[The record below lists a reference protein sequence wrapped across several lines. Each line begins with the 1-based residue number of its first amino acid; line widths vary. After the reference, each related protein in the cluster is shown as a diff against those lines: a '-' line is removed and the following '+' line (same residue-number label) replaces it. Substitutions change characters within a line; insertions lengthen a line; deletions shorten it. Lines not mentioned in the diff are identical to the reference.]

1 MKVLLLALLCTISFS
16 ASAQWWRLGKN
27 KRYPLIAQ
35 AQTPAYR
42 LTASK
47 FSVPKVSRCTIGQT
61 SYSLVLSEHT
71 VMKTAQHQ
79 MRFREYE
86 SASYSFNELAKI
98 YVQLNQLSE
107 AKWFFLQS
115 NNLSRQQNNDRLTI
129 ANLIELSNVKQAIG
143 DFSLAQQDLEEARDM
158 AKNHNWQDDI
168 QAVKKRIDNLQL
180 TKLAALKPEAG
191 FGKAG
196 QATL

>member
-16 ASAQWWRLGKN
+16 ASAQWWSIKTH
-27 KRYPLIAQ
+27 KRYALITQ
-35 AQTPAYR
+35 AQSPAYR
-42 LTASK
+42 LTANKLS
-47 FSVPKVSRCTIGQT
+47 PAKVSRGTIGLT
-61 SYSLVLSEHT
+61 AYSLVLSEHT

-86 SASYSFNELAKI
+86 DASYSFNELAKI

-158 AKNHNWQDDI
+158 ANNHNWQDDV
-168 QAVKKRIDNLQL
+168 QAVKKRLDNLLL
-180 TKLAALKPEAG
+180 TKMAALKPEAG
-191 FGKAG
+191 FGKAV

>member
-35 AQTPAYR
+35 SQSPAYR
-42 LTASK
+42 LTAAK
-47 FSVPKVSRCTIGQT
+47 FSPAKVTRCSIGQT
-61 SYSLVLSEHT
+61 AYSLVLSEHT

-86 SASYSFNELAKI
+86 DASYSFNELAKI

-129 ANLIELSNVKQAIG
+129 ANLIELSGVKQAIG

-158 AKNHNWQDDI
+158 AKNHNWQDDM
-168 QAVKKRIDNLQL
+168 QSVKKRLDNLQL

>member
-86 SASYSFNELAKI
+86 NASYSFNELAKI

-158 AKNHNWQDDI
+158 AKNHNWQDDM
-168 QAVKKRIDNLQL
+168 QSVKKRLDNLQL

>member
-47 FSVPKVSRCTIGQT
+47 LNVPKLNRCVIGQT
-61 SYSLVLSEHT
+61 FYSLVLNERL

-86 SASYSFNELAKI
+86 DASYSFNELAKI

-129 ANLIELSNVKQAIG
+129 ANLIELSNVKRAIG

-158 AKNHNWQDDI
+158 AKNHNWQDDM
-168 QAVKKRIDNLQL
+168 QTVKMHLSNLQL

-196 QATL
+196 ASL

>member
-16 ASAQWWRLGKN
+16 ASAQWWSFKPH
-27 KRYPLIAQ
+27 KRYPLITQ
-35 AQTPAYR
+35 AQSPAYR
-42 LTASK
+42 LSAAK
-47 FSVPKVSRCTIGQT
+47 FSVPKVMRVAIGQT
-61 SYSLVLSEHT
+61 PYGLALSEHV

-86 SASYSFNELAKI
+86 NASYSFNELAKI

-158 AKNHNWQDDI
+158 AKNHNWQDDML
-168 QAVKKRIDNLQL
+168 AVKKHLDNLQL

-196 QATL
+196 QASL

>member
-1 MKVLLLALLCTISFS
+1 MKVLLLGLLCTISFS

-35 AQTPAYR
+35 AQTPVLR
-42 LTASK
+42 LTAAKLS
-47 FSVPKVSRCTIGQT
+47 PAKVTRVAIGQT
-61 SYSLVLSEHT
+61 VYGLAMSEHV
-71 VMKTAQHQ
+71 VMKIAQHQ

-86 SASYSFNELAKI
+86 NASYSFNQLAKI
-98 YVQLNQLSE
+98 YVRLNHLSE

-158 AKNHNWQDDI
+158 AKMHNWQDDM
-168 QAVKKRIDNLQL
+168 QTVKKQLDNLQL

-196 QATL
+196 QTTL